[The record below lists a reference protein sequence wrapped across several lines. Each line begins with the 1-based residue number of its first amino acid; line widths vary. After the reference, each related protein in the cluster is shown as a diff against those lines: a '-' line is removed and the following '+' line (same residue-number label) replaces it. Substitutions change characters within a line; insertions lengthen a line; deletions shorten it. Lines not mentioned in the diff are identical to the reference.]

1 MEDDIVVEVLD
12 GFNQWDLERIYR
24 LKKDVIPR
32 NNMNEPIS
40 YWPERIPIKI
50 KSNQVNKF
58 TIQAELHG
66 SGHVEE
72 HSSLSFVVAT
82 HDLIND
88 IGGNNIVGQENW
100 CILTQNWKE
109 GSIASIT
116 LVSDEADNSLDL
128 NLDLW
133 MFVNGL
139 DETLTLE
146 LTVDPLNSVLEPV
159 FKTVKFC
166 KEKAKLV
173 PSHTGVSFNDYVI
186 DRNEQLGAYGGGGN
200 KSSLHPKQIFT
211 SSILRKIVANIS
223 KMRGRKLK
231 IAYIGLDTGENFFSV
246 NRTLNDMPDIAELC
260 LIHHPEWDNRFFPK
274 LHPIID
280 QKLSG
285 TNFKIT
291 HVPTNDLEENIGNY
305 TDIDVI
311 VSTFVTSWSGSSV
324 KETLGKL
331 MCNETI
337 LLSVEPT
344 KPEYVA
350 RSYNSLTPKNI
361 WDIFRSP
368 EFPKL
373 YPVDI
378 TSLLDLSS
386 DTIQWN
392 AWSTTHDWSENN
404 LTLASKKI
412 DDESR
417 LRHKYLSSMIV
428 EGSLIKCA
436 GYYLD
441 CTKLYNAEIN
451 QPKLIETTVD
461 VGESYENRYSD
472 FPDMSF
478 GIIGEA
484 GVGKSIRFRQLFI
497 ERLQLIKEFNFKKIP
512 IFLKA
517 KEFENAVRRFLQK
530 PDDFQH
536 TRVNVSKEGLNF
548 YSVTP
553 EYFEDLPYSVIF
565 EILAESVVNSTPSLK
580 NYFKKQELLKLFV
593 KGNLELFIDGCDEV
607 SKVSLGWIESLC
619 KKNFYDHHTELQSN
633 EDIINSASEMV
644 TTWELL
650 TGIGEPWDSEQVM
663 DSETRKY
670 ISENFETAD
679 FDWIIDDL
687 TTTDQYL
694 YDAVYEHYLGL
705 HEYIHSALPFNKVVN
720 SFCLSGRPNVRDS
733 ISRIVGSNQMRLFES
748 PYMFTVVEIS
758 PINFTKNIHYEI
770 FEGIAG
776 ALSLNHK
783 PVRKL
788 LDDIVTQNPDAWDH
802 PFRIGWLV
810 YFLCEGKTKE
820 ELGIELSTSSFEK
833 LLIEQIT
840 NDSIVD
846 NETMNQINSERKYEV
861 AYGIITA
868 IAAISHPA
876 IKEIHSENL
885 VSISEYLKDT
895 HPKWQQ
901 FLMCDVDFEEF
912 KDFFTNQIPLY
923 SHKKDTTWSHQRL
936 HDSATALHLEDS
948 SNLFS
953 VFNSVLPPPGIFND
967 LLLLISPQL
976 TIDRISLRVDSKER
990 LELLRYV
997 FAHIDGELTINI
1009 GRMWFLNQLLDTYSS
1024 ELTKVKVE
1032 LESFSRN
1039 IVENIDILYPRS
1051 FGSAEQCLHFSD
1063 LGGVYSYFGEELK
1076 IKVDATL
1083 VQRLRASKVDG
1094 RMFKDISENINFN
1107 AKRLIHRLSNFKLD
1121 LSEPVPMIGEI
1132 ALLGCDLGLTEHKD
1146 WILPHL
1152 ESYLLECGH
1161 GVLAKI
1167 KSYLEWYDHQFKPM
1181 VEDLVKRDNA
1191 VVKLTPALSRLMLLI
1206 GVSKKIFDNVVVPS
1220 LSDARPLY
1228 PLNNK
1233 FEGIKITSNFTGL
1246 QNRNRINSRQIE
1258 SRNNSDKWITDESN
1272 AFWDNEFEEED

>member
-1 MEDDIVVEVLD
+1 MEEDIVVDVLD
-12 GFNQWDLERIYR
+12 GFNQWDLERFYR

-32 NNMNEPIS
+32 DNMNDPIS

-50 KSNQVNKF
+50 TSNQVNKF
-58 TIQAELHG
+58 TIQAELNG

-72 HSSLSFVVAT
+72 HSSLSFVVPT
-82 HDLIND
+82 HDSVNEF
-88 IGGNNIVGQENW
+88 GGNNIVGQENW
-100 CILTQNWKE
+100 YILTQNWKE
-109 GSIASIT
+109 GSIASLT
-116 LVSDEADNSLDL
+116 LVSDNDDNSLDL

-133 MFVNGL
+133 IFVNGL
-139 DETLTLE
+139 SETATLE
-146 LTVDPLNSVLEPV
+146 ITVDPLHSVLEPV
-159 FKTVKFC
+159 FKTIKFC
-166 KEKAKLV
+166 QEKAKLV

-186 DRNEQLGAYGGGGN
+186 DRNEELGAYGGYGN

-211 SSILRKIVANIS
+211 SSILREVVGNIS

-246 NRTLNDMPDIAELC
+246 NRALNGMPDVAELC

-274 LHPIID
+274 LHPILEE
-280 QKLSG
+280 KLSG

-291 HVPTNDLEENIGNY
+291 HVSTSDLEQNTNNY

-350 RSYNSLTPKNI
+350 RSYNSLSPKNI

-378 TSLLDLSS
+378 TSWLDLSS

-392 AWSTTHDWSENN
+392 AWSTTHDWNEKN
-404 LTLASKKI
+404 LTLVSKKI

-417 LRHKYLSSMIV
+417 LRRKYLDSMIV

-441 CTKLYNAEIN
+441 CTKLYHAEIN
-451 QPKLIETTVD
+451 QPKLIETTLD
-461 VGESYENRYSD
+461 IGETYENRYSD

-478 GIIGEA
+478 GIIGDA

-497 ERLQLIKEFNFKKIP
+497 ERLQLIKELGFKRIP
-512 IFLKA
+512 LFLKA
-517 KEFENAVRRFLQK
+517 REFEKSADRFLQRR
-530 PDDFQH
+530 DDFKH
-536 TRVNVSKEGLNF
+536 TRVNVSEKGLNF
-548 YSVTP
+548 HSVTP

-593 KGNLELFIDGCDEV
+593 RGNLEIFIDGCDEV
-607 SKVSLGWIESLC
+607 SKRCLVWIESLC
-619 KKNFYDHHTELQSN
+619 LGHFYDHHTELQSN
-633 EDIINSASEMV
+633 EDIINSADKMMLISELID
-644 TTWELL
+644 E
-650 TGIGEPWDSEQVM
+650 IGEPSDPEEVM

-670 ISENFETAD
+670 LTENFETED
-679 FDWIIDDL
+679 FDFIIDDL
-687 TTTDQYL
+687 TTTHQFL
-694 YDAVYEHYLGL
+694 YDAVYELYLGI

-720 SFCLSGRPNVRDS
+720 SYCLSGRPNVADS
-733 ISRIVGSNQMRLFES
+733 ISRIVGSNQMRLFDS
-748 PYMFTVVEIS
+748 PYKFTVVEIS
-758 PINFTKNIHYEI
+758 PINFTKNIHYKI
-770 FEGIAG
+770 FEGIAR

-783 PVRKL
+783 PIRKL
-788 LDDIVTQNPDAWDH
+788 LDDIVTQNPDAWNH

-833 LLIEQIT
+833 LLIEQVT
-840 NDSIVD
+840 NDSVVH
-846 NETMNQINSERKYEV
+846 NETMNRIKSERKYEV

-868 IAAISHPA
+868 IAAISHPV
-876 IKEIHSENL
+876 IQEIHSENL
-885 VSISEYLKDT
+885 MSITEYLKDM

-901 FLMCDVDFEEF
+901 FLLCEVDFEEF

-953 VFNSVLPPPGIFND
+953 VFNSVLPSPEIFNE
-967 LLLLISPQL
+967 LLLIMSPQL
-976 TIDRISLRVDSKER
+976 AIDRISLRVDSKEH
-990 LELLRYV
+990 LEFLRYV
-997 FAHIDGELTINI
+997 FAHIDGELSISI
-1009 GRMWFLNQLLDTYSS
+1009 VRMRFLTQLLNTYSS
-1024 ELTKVKVE
+1024 ELEKVKVE
-1032 LESFSRN
+1032 LESYCRKV
-1039 IVENIDILYPRS
+1039 IENIDILYPAS
-1051 FGSAEQCLHFSD
+1051 FDSAEHCLHFSD
-1063 LGGVYSYFGEELK
+1063 LGGLYSYFDEELK
-1076 IKVDATL
+1076 NRVDTIL
-1083 VQRLRASKVDG
+1083 IQRLRTSKVDD
-1094 RMFKDISENINFN
+1094 RVFKGLAENINFN
-1107 AKRLIHRLSNFKLD
+1107 AKELIHRLSNYKLD

-1132 ALLGCDLGLTEHKD
+1132 ALAGCDLELIELKD

-1167 KSYLEWYDHQFKPM
+1167 KSDLEWYEQRFKPIA
-1181 VEDLVKRDNA
+1181 EDVLKKDNA
-1191 VVKLTPALSRLMLLI
+1191 VLKLGPSTSRLTLLFE
-1206 GVSKKIFDNVVVPS
+1206 VSKKIFDGVVVPRVGE
-1220 LSDARPLY
+1220 ARPLY
-1228 PLNNK
+1228 PLNDK
-1233 FEGIKITSNFTGL
+1233 FTGVKITGFEGL
-1246 QNRNRINSRQIE
+1246 RIRSRMNSKLIE
-1258 SRNNSDKWITDESN
+1258 SRTNSDKWITDESN
-1272 AFWDNEFEEED
+1272 AFWDNEFEEEN